1 MSALYLQGMSD
12 KNGNFGRLMHVL
24 RMEMTTPAVA
34 SSVAITQGRAQGK
47 AIDVDNDGK
56 LSKEEI
62 RDWISTCPSIHVEDR
77 YSPC

>member
-1 MSALYLQGMSD
+1 MASLYLQGMSD

-34 SSVAITQGRAQGK
+34 SSAATTQGRAQGR

-56 LSKEEI
+56 LSKQEI
-62 RDWISTCPSIHVEDR
+62 RDWISTCPSIHVETR
-77 YSPC
+77 CPPC